1 MIIDFHTHFY
11 PEKIRA
17 RAMASV
23 EGKMI
28 PATDG
33 GRAGLIRSMEA
44 NGIDLSVGL
53 PLVNT
58 PRNARGVNAWA
69 VMENHGPI
77 RMLGSLHPEDP
88 DWRES
93 IAFIVDHGLPGL
105 KLHPEYQLFM
115 FSDERFFPIWEACEN
130 AGLFLLTHAGFD
142 INFPAPFKTDPEK
155 LAAFH
160 HRFPGLKL
168 VLAHLGSM
176 SMWDDVEK
184 YLVGLPVWFDTA
196 MIDEHWIDPAQLLR
210 IIRNHGADRILF
222 GTDSPW
228 MDQANPL
235 ALLRSLP
242 LTPAE
247 LDAILGGNAAKLLR
261 LAKE

>member
-23 EGKMI
+23 NGKFV

-33 GRAGLIRSMEA
+33 GRAALVRSMEA

-93 IAFIVDHGLPGL
+93 LDFIVDHGLPGI

-115 FSDERFFPIWEACEN
+115 FSDERFFPIWEACEK

-160 HRFPGLKL
+160 HRFPGLEL

-196 MIDEHWIDPAQLLR
+196 MLDEHWIDPAQLLR

-242 LTPAE
+242 LAPAE
-247 LDAILGGNAAKLLR
+247 LDAILGGNAARLLR